1 MVIVVVIVLQTLEV
15 QVPDTRIVEHPLFPA
30 SLESKPTPSTPS
42 QPTTHS
48 STTEPTSKR
57 TSQTPTPDTE
67 PSDSAHIN
75 SASGNDLSPHMSK
88 LALRFVHFRDE
99 RIEGL
104 LYNICR
110 LLGRHGNLQVV
121 VDHLIDLYRSSFSQ
135 RKELLLI
142 LAHVL
147 NGAKKSG
154 GPVSACV
161 SSLIE
166 VGVYMLYLVHNT
178 MR

>member
-67 PSDSAHIN
+67 P
-75 SASGNDLSPHMSK
+75 NDLSPHMSK

-121 VDHLIDLYRSSFSQ
+121 VDHLMDLYRSSFSQ
-135 RKELLLI
+135 QKELLLI
-142 LAHVL
+142 LSHVL
-147 NGAKKSG
+147 DGAKKSG
-154 GPVSACV
+154 GLVSACV

-166 VGVYMLYLVHNT
+166 VPV
-178 MR
+178 